1 MMSVSLRGGSATDV
15 SAPEAL
21 FEGRF
26 KPSTSGDRTAHYDV
40 SLDGS
45 RFVMV
50 RRKNPVT
57 PTVIQVVFNW
67 SEQLNRQVPNE

>member
-1 MMSVSLRGGSATDV
+1 MMSVSLSVGSARDV

-26 KPSTSGDRTAHYDV
+26 EYNFFGRTANYDV
-40 SLDGS
+40 SVDGS

-67 SEQLNRQVPNE
+67 SEQLNSLVPTE